1 MSIDDEFLKHGISD
15 DVLKKLER
23 ATSNMNIIPIQAA
36 NAFRTESDMLS
47 LLESQK
53 KDELNKVM
61 QEKIQKD
68 MNLSESPASKSMII
82 SRLSRIH
89 KLTETAQEEV
99 KMNHMIMRSTPH
111 EDTKPHIEQQDTV
124 ESKSIK
130 ADNTFIKEEIKNRI
144 TTAALDTIVNSIKL
158 FYPDFETSWCSLGPE
173 ESGRNIHISFKDTSE
188 DDLIDNTMSM
198 KFKKSQFENIEFA
211 LLVLSNI
218 ATRCFPK
225 EYHKQDHRYDLF
237 ITTTKKLLIMS
248 YEDGGK

>member
-68 MNLSESPASKSMII
+68 MNLSESPTSKSMII

-111 EDTKPHIEQQDTV
+111 EDTKPHIEQQDDL
-124 ESKSIK
+124 ELKSIK
-130 ADNTFIKEEIKNRI
+130 ADDNIKKEIKNRI
-144 TTAALDTIVNSIKL
+144 TTAALDTIVNSIRL

-211 LLVLSNI
+211 ILVLSNI
-218 ATRCFPK
+218 AKRCFPK

-237 ITTTKKLLIMS
+237 ITTTKKLLIML
-248 YEDGGK
+248 YEDGGR